1 MAGMALLAS
10 LLFSACGSSEEGS
23 SAGESS
29 ASEELA
35 EGDSASGLEE
45 ASGSESA
52 SESQADSSQ
61 DSAEN
66 EEAEIA
72 GESAEEEEV
81 IVPYDH
87 TLCFAGDVSLA
98 DGSVPAQAYALYG
111 LSGCFSDSLL
121 TEMQEADL
129 FCLNSEFAFTDGGTA
144 LSGKDYTYRSDPSR
158 ISILQEMGADVA
170 VLANNH
176 VFDYGEEGLLDTL
189 ETFRSADLP
198 YVGAGEDLDEASAVH
213 YAELGDCTV
222 AYVAGT
228 RVEWSELTR
237 GADEDQSGVFRTTES
252 NELICERIAEASEN
266 ADFVV
271 VYIHWGIENTASL
284 ESYQVDSGEEF
295 IDAGADVV
303 VGDHPHEL
311 QGIAWYDDK
320 PIFYS
325 MGNFWFSSY
334 GKYTMLLEV
343 EITRD
348 ESGEET
354 AQYRLVP
361 AWTENGQVTAITDE
375 SGQREFYDYMESLSS
390 GVTIDDDGIVLQ
402 AE

>member
-1 MAGMALLAS
+1 MAGTALLAS

-98 DGSVPAQAYALYG
+98 DGSVPAQAYASYG

-158 ISILQEMGADVA
+158 ISILQEMGTDVA

-198 YVGAGEDLDEASAVH
+198 YVGAGEDLDEASAVY

-354 AQYRLVP
+354 AEYRLVP